1 MYVQHNIQALL
12 CNHCRY
18 GKGVRITYSDCVSVV
33 LVIQDTKCM
42 RRIAL
47 SPVCDLS
54 GTTIFFHIFS

>member
-1 MYVQHNIQALL
+1 MCTQALL
-12 CNHCRY
+12 CNHRRC
-18 GKGVRITYSDCVSVV
+18 GKGTRITYSKCVSVV

-54 GTTIFFHIFS
+54 GTTTFFHITS